1 MPKNNKNSPGPKTQ
15 KPMDK
20 SLQLNSWPIILIA
33 L

>member
-15 KPMDK
+15 KPIK